1 MSSILPKLSFLL
13 SMSLLISI
21 YSSDSYIYLTIF
33 LSFFYSLY
41 LFYNYV
47 LVCLSHFCIFCRLSL
62 FIPLFLFGLV
72 IYLSSLCPFPP
83 PPSRCPLGRPPRH
96 PTLLG
101 LCIYCITLPSPIP
114 CPESIYMRLNFT
126 KYVKHLKSVLGL
138 KPEGFP
144 PPQKDDMSAVL

>member
-41 LFYNYV
+41 LLYNYV

-83 PPSRCPLGRPPRH
+83 PLSLPSRSAPSTPHSPGPLHILHNPPLSHPVSRINLYAPKFHKICKTSKKCPRPQ
-96 PTLLG
+96 
-101 LCIYCITLPSPIP
+101 
-114 CPESIYMRLNFT
+114 
-126 KYVKHLKSVLGL
+126 
-138 KPEGFP
+138 PEGFP